1 MPLMVQ
7 VPRRTVAACG
17 LEEDWTSM
25 LQEFKDTMFKSNL
38 VPQSSSPSG
47 RAWGHRDGG
56 RETRFV
62 FPLVFAYSML

>member
-7 VPRRTVAACG
+7 VPGRTVAACG
-17 LEEDWTSM
+17 LKEDWTSM
-25 LQEFKDTMFKSNL
+25 WQEFKDTMFKGNL
-38 VPQSSSPSG
+38 VSQSSSLSG

-62 FPLVFAYSML
+62 FPLMFASSML